1 VVLQCSSVVA
11 LEASCG
17 NYRCNCGD
25 AAAASALCATA
36 DGPCGARAQFLGFS
50 DGATSVIT
58 SVWSTIGAQVGLVL
72 GGVSGDL
79 LARRFP
85 IAARPATNQVS
96 IALVMPLVYVGYKVM
111 PGCARYAT
119 GVAGTMDYLT
129 WRYSLLNFVTGALQS
144 WCAANN
150 STIYAEV
157 RLLRPM
163 SAPTIVAHPC
173 DVLFMTFVWAG
184 LTREPLCAQQLPAMA
199 SSTSSK
205 LDMMCAS
212 RHRWRVA

>member
-1 VVLQCSSVVA
+1 VA
-11 LEASCG
+11 LQTSCAG
-17 NYRCNCGD
+17 HRCSRGS
-25 AAAASALCATA
+25 AATPCILRAAT
-36 DGPCGARAQFLGFS
+36 DGGVWRAHAQFLGFS

-157 RLLRPM
+157 RPPRPA
-163 SAPTIVAHPC
+163 SAPPPLAALPC
-173 DVLFMTFVWAG
+173 DLLLIPFYSLGG
-184 LTREPLCAQQLPAMA
+184 LTRDLLCAQQATA
-199 SSTSSK
+199 SGMSLT
-205 LDMMCAS
+205 AT
-212 RHRWRVA
+212 